1 MSGPAD
7 AAVGSAAWLEARSDA
22 ARAAGQVHAGPGWTI
37 DVVVSGGPD
46 GPLTYHVALEDGA
59 PLAYRSGAA
68 PGGASATLEQTFAD
82 ASALDRGDGQLAVAY
97 MRGETKTKGATRP
110 VYELLRLLAR

>member
-1 MSGPAD
+1 MSDAPAL
-7 AAVGSAAWLEARSDA
+7 GSEAWLAARNDA
-22 ARAAGQVHAGPGWTI
+22 ARTEGRVHTGSPWTV
-37 DVVVSGGPD
+37 DVVVAGGPD
-46 GPLTYHVALEDGA
+46 GPITYHVALDDGA
-59 PLAYRSGAA
+59 PPTYRAGAA

-82 ASALDRGDGQLAVAY
+82 ASALDRGEARLAVAY